1 MDEVTRQKIL
11 DRHAEFG
18 YHCQYQGCDK
28 PSTEI
33 AHRLSNGKHGRAR
46 VISYCESLNIFLTA
60 SQVESIIHHDLNT
73 IPTCREHNVYM
84 ALHVSQTVA
93 VMKLI
98 DAILKD
104 LDIGVVKWCV
114 TMTVH
119 TVDIIKHVL
128 TETSAI

>member
-1 MDEVTRQKIL
+1 MNNEIAEKIIK
-11 DRHAEFG
+11 RHSSC
-18 YHCQYQGCDK
+18 HWQCQYPGCNK
-28 PSTEI
+28 KSEEI
-33 AHRLSNGKHGRAR
+33 AHRINNGKHGRAR

-98 DAILKD
+98 DTILKD
-104 LDIGVVKWCV
+104 LNIR
-114 TMTVH
+114 
-119 TVDIIKHVL
+119 
-128 TETSAI
+128 